1 MLEVMPK
8 YTILLIF
15 GPVLPAADI
24 ALVERSEEQPSTPCL
39 GSSVSA
45 NLNSRLYEL
54 ISFSDDGDHVH
65 FLTYAQQSRPI
76 PHRQR
81 W

>member
-8 YTILLIF
+8 YTILLIL

-24 ALVERSEEQPSTPCL
+24 ALVQRSEEEKPSTPCL

-65 FLTYAQQSRPI
+65 FLAYAQPI